1 MLARFRPLAMAALLL
16 AAAGCGNS
24 HEGPVDIAIIGD
36 EEALF
41 ERGIRLS
48 GAAQHL
54 RAATAEGLVTL
65 DANGDIVPALAD
77 RWIVTEDGQSYI
89 FRLRDGHW
97 PDGSELTAQS
107 VRTQM
112 QAVIRSLRGTSL
124 GVDLAVISEVRAMA
138 GRVIEI
144 RLRTP
149 APFFLQILAQP
160 ELGITKNGQ
169 GTGPMAAEPAE
180 RGATLDFI
188 PPADRGLPQA
198 EDWEQWV
205 RQVQLSVLPGPAA
218 VEMFYE
224 GQVDI
229 VLNGRLDAYPLL
241 NTGPLSRGT
250 IRLEPAMGLFG
261 LEFLRPRGFLAEPAN
276 RAALSMAIDRDEL
289 LADFSLGGWVPA
301 TRLVAP
307 GLAGDLG
314 TIGERWQALTMEER
328 VAVAAERVAA
338 WRSDREDETSPEI
351 ALYLPPSSGSDLLYA
366 RIAADLAAIGVVPSR
381 ASSEREADLALVD
394 RTARYADARW
404 FLNQFNCQLRRGIC
418 SSAADERVSE
428 AMDTPD
434 PAERAALLAEAEA
447 ELVAAEAF
455 IPFGPPVRWSLV
467 RGQVSGFA
475 VNRWAFHPLPALA
488 TIPR

>member
-1 MLARFRPLAMAALLL
+1 MFTRFRPFAMAVLLL
-16 AAAGCGNS
+16 AAAGCSGS
-24 HEGPVDIAIIGD
+24 DEGPVAIAIIGD
-36 EEALF
+36 QDRLF
-41 ERGIRLS
+41 DTGIRLS
-48 GAAQHL
+48 SAAQHL
-54 RAATAEGLVTL
+54 RAATAEGLVSL
-65 DANGDIVPALAD
+65 DAEGEVVPALAD

-97 PDGSELTAQS
+97 PDGSELTSQS
-107 VRTQM
+107 VRSQM

-124 GVDLAVISEVRAMA
+124 GVDLAVISEIRAMA

-144 RLRTP
+144 RLRSATP
-149 APFFLQILAQP
+149 SFLQLLAQP
-160 ELGITKNGQ
+160 ELGIARNISGA
-169 GTGPMAAEPAE
+169 GPMAAAPSE
-180 RGATLDFI
+180 RGATLDFM
-188 PPADRGLPQA
+188 PPAERGLPQA
-198 EDWEQWV
+198 ENWDRWV
-205 RQVQLSVLPGPAA
+205 RQVRLSVLPAPAA
-218 VEMFYE
+218 VAAFYE

-241 NTGPLSRGT
+241 NTGALSRGT

-276 RAALSMAIDRDEL
+276 RAALSMAMDRPGL
-289 LADFSLGGWVPA
+289 LADFNLGGWVPS
-301 TRLVAP
+301 TRIVAP

-328 VAVAAERVAA
+328 MTVAAARVAA
-338 WRSDREDETSPEI
+338 WRSTGNEAPPPEI
-351 ALYLPPSSGSDLLYA
+351 SLYLPPSAGSDLLYA
-366 RIAADLAAIGVVPSR
+366 RIAADLSAIGVVPSR
-381 ASSEREADLALVD
+381 AAHEQDADLALVD
-394 RTARYADARW
+394 RTARYADGRW
-404 FLNQFNCQLRRGIC
+404 FINQFNCQLRRGIC
-418 SSAADERVSE
+418 SAEADARVAE
-428 AMDTPD
+428 ALDASD

-447 ELVAAEAF
+447 ELVAAEVF

>member
-97 PDGSELTAQS
+97 PDGSELTSQS

-338 WRSDREDETSPEI
+338 WRSDREDEASPEI
-351 ALYLPPSSGSDLLYA
+351 ALYLLSVSCRPGHRANAKRTSHWSTGRRVMRMPAGSSTSSTASCGAESVPPPRMSAFPRRWIRRTRPNA
-366 RIAADLAAIGVVPSR
+366 RPCWPRRKRSWWPRRRSFPLARRSAG
-381 ASSEREADLALVD
+381 
-394 RTARYADARW
+394 RW
-404 FLNQFNCQLRRGIC
+404 
-418 SSAADERVSE
+418 
-428 AMDTPD
+428 
-434 PAERAALLAEAEA
+434 
-447 ELVAAEAF
+447 
-455 IPFGPPVRWSLV
+455 
-467 RGQVSGFA
+467 
-475 VNRWAFHPLPALA
+475 
-488 TIPR
+488 